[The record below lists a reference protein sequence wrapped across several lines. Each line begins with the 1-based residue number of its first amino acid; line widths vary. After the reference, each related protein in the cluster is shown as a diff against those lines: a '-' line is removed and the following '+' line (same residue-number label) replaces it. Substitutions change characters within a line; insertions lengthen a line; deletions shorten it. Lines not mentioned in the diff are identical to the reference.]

1 MDNIKIR
8 AYPLLLLILLIIIVL
23 CALSVNI
30 H

>member
-1 MDNIKIR
+1 MNNIKVD
-8 AYPLLLLILLIIIVL
+8 AYPLLLLIILVVIVL

>member
-8 AYPLLLLILLIIIVL
+8 AYPLLLLILLIIIML

>member
-8 AYPLLLLILLIIIVL
+8 AYPLVLLVLLIAIVL